1 MARAPE
7 ATAEAVAAT
16 AAVVVGGRRGVEGAA
31 MQHRGDDGN
40 DRRVMERNSTWSSDG
55 PARSSETRSL
65 APPCTINGARTGTQA
80 VRAGPIARITALP
93 VADSIP
99 PVQNTLLTRVYARSR
114 PELSITAS
122 AALVAPMRRPLQTAR
137 LVASGVARVAAG
149 ALADRNSALPAR
161 RACERRSSH
170 GPPSQD
176 PSNNGPRPK
185 TNRSLSTTR
194 PLKLDP
200 HGLIRKI
207 KK

>member
-1 MARAPE
+1 MA
-7 ATAEAVAAT
+7 
-16 AAVVVGGRRGVEGAA
+16 
-31 MQHRGDDGN
+31 
-40 DRRVMERNSTWSSDG
+40 
-55 PARSSETRSL
+55 PAQ
-65 APPCTINGARTGTQA
+65 GQA

-99 PVQNTLLTRVYARSR
+99 PVQKPLLTRVYARSR
-114 PELSITAS
+114 PESSITAS

-170 GPPSQD
+170 GPPPQD

-185 TNRSLSTTR
+185 TNRSLSINGQTS
-194 PLKLDP
+194 LWS
-200 HGLIRKI
+200 
-207 KK
+207 KKTNL

>member
-1 MARAPE
+1 MAMARAPE

-16 AAVVVGGRRGVEGAA
+16 AAVMVGGRRGVEGAA

-40 DRRVMERNSTWSSDG
+40 DRRVMERPGAATAQLGRPKHEASLRL
-55 PARSSETRSL
+55 ARSM
-65 APPCTINGARTGTQA
+65 APAQGQA

-93 VADSIP
+93 AAYSVP
-99 PVQNTLLTRVYARSR
+99 HVQSTLLTRVSARSG

-170 GPPSQD
+170 GPPPQD

-185 TNRSLSTTR
+185 TNRSLSR
-194 PLKLDP
+194 
-200 HGLIRKI
+200 G
-207 KK
+207 

>member
-1 MARAPE
+1 MARARE

-16 AAVVVGGRRGVEGAA
+16 AAVVVGGRRGVEGLRCSIEVMAA
-31 MQHRGDDGN
+31 TIGEQRCGTEPGAATAQLGRPKHEASLRLA
-40 DRRVMERNSTWSSDG
+40 RSVA
-55 PARSSETRSL
+55 PAR
-65 APPCTINGARTGTQA
+65 GQA

-93 VADSIP
+93 AAYSIP
-99 PVQNTLLTRVYARSR
+99 HVQITLLTRVSARSG

-161 RACERRSSH
+161 RACERRRSH
-170 GPPSQD
+170 GPPPQD

-185 TNRSLSTTR
+185 TNRSLPTSDR
-194 PLKLDP
+194 YNGGGNPADEP
-200 HGLIRKI
+200 ENQ
-207 KK
+207 